1 MLKYI
6 IQLLTFTMLMSLISG
21 CGARHTHYNSSAVQ
35 FLYPEKQEKQTP
47 QIPALSLPLKVGI
60 AFVPETSGDS
70 TYYSQRNT
78 FTENDK
84 MKLLKEIAANF
95 GKYEFVQS
103 IEIIPSAYLR
113 PKGGFTNLDQI
124 RTMYGIDVIALV
136 SYDQHQFTDE
146 DALSLSYW
154 TIVGAYIIPGQ
165 INDTHTM
172 VDAVVYDI
180 KSRKLL
186 FRAPGVSLIKGRAT
200 PVNASKELREDS
212 IEGFTIAS
220 QDLIVNLDAQLQL
233 FKEKVKDAPEEYKIT
248 NKPGYTGGGSVDIFM
263 LLFIGIVGG
272 FGFWSRKRQNR

>member
-1 MLKYI
+1 MLLI
-6 IQLLTFTMLMSLISG
+6 SSLSG

-60 AFVPETSGDS
+60 AFVPETSGGS

-84 MKLLKEIAANF
+84 MKLLQEISEHF
-95 GKYEFVQS
+95 KQYEFVHS

-154 TIVGAYIIPGQ
+154 TIVGAYIVPGEK
-165 INDTHTM
+165 NDTHTM

-186 FRAPGVSLIKGRAT
+186 FRAPGVSLIKGTAT
-200 PVNASKELREDS
+200 PVNVSKKLREDS
-212 IEGFTIAS
+212 VEGFRLAS
-220 QDLIVNLDAQLQL
+220 QDLIVNLDTQLQL
-233 FKEKVKDAPEEYKIT
+233 FKEKAKDMPEEYKIT
-248 NKPGYTGGGSVDIFM
+248 NKPGYTGGGSIDLLM
-263 LLFIGIVGG
+263 LLFMGAVGG
-272 FGFWSRKRQNR
+272 VGLWGRRRQKR